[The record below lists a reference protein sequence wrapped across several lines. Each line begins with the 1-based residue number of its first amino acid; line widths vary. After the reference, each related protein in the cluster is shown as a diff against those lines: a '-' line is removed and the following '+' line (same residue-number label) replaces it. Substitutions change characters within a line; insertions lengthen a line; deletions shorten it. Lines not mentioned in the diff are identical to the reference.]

1 LCRRKPIFNVSEVQ
15 TPLSDQHLMMRVKRG
30 DVRAFDVLVA
40 RHRSAV
46 TALARYA
53 CGPDLADD
61 VAQAAFMSLWQHRS
75 KYRADRGTPRTWL
88 LSIVRNR
95 GIDQLRSR
103 ASRLRHTVPM
113 DPHGWTLG
121 ESVEVGVAEPADA
134 HVVRAEA
141 GAAIQALLDELPP
154 AQRSVIEL
162 AYFDGLS
169 QQEIAD
175 RLGIPLGTVKGRLR
189 LGLGKLRSAWDRY
202 EPSGP
207 VPVLAAA

>member
-1 LCRRKPIFNVSEVQ
+1 MPE
-15 TPLSDQHLMMRVKRG
+15 PLSDQHQMMRVKRG

-40 RHRSAV
+40 RHRPAV

-53 CGPDLADD
+53 CGHDLADD
-61 VAQAAFMSLWQHRS
+61 VAQAAFLSLWQHRT
-75 KYRADRGTPRTWL
+75 KYHADRGSPRSWL

-95 GIDQLRSR
+95 GIDHLRSR
-103 ASRLRHTVPM
+103 ASRQRHTVTM

-121 ESVEVGVAEPADA
+121 SEVATAEPADA
-134 HVVRAEA
+134 LVERAEA
-141 GAAIQALLDELPP
+141 GAAIQAMLDQLPP

-189 LGLGKLRSAWDRY
+189 LGLGKLRSAWERQ
-202 EPSGP
+202 ESAPP
-207 VPVLAAA
+207 APLLVAA